1 MVTSALS
8 TKKAVALFHALSDE
22 TRLEL
27 LDRLKD
33 GEQCVCELTDAMRA
47 AHVASVVSPQEMI

>member
-1 MVTSALS
+1 MVASALS

-22 TRLEL
+22 TRLVL

-33 GEQCVCELTDAMRA
+33 SEQCVCELTDAMKA
-47 AHVASVVSPQEMI
+47 AQSFHLTAK